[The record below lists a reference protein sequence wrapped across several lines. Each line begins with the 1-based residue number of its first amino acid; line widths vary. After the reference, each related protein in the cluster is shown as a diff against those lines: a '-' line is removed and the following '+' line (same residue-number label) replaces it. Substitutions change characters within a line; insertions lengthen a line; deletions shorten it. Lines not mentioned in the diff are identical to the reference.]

1 MKRSFGGLP
10 LQILALLVL
19 PLLILVLAV
28 AFGGVALHQSAMR
41 DMVADHNL
49 HAVQGAAASLS
60 KQLALRQDILTH
72 LAKRAQSGEP
82 PEAIVQAAGDW
93 LPLLFDKGVAF
104 YDADGQLLAAT
115 REDFHHI
122 LPEEVLYGGVA
133 LLTQPDETALR
144 VAVSVPLLPDGEG
157 SVVGVTSSEALGLP
171 TLLGGLHPDS
181 TTAVYLKAPDGRLL
195 YHSGSALTEGALPPA
210 ASGNGTGVAY
220 AADASGEEVVVAYAV
235 VPSTGWILVQE
246 ERWRASLGLL
256 TRYSLAA
263 PLVLVP
269 ALLIA
274 AGAVWFGVRYIVQP
288 LQRLENHATELT
300 WGDFG
305 SIEQPVGGIREI
317 RQLQATLRHLAERI
331 RATQEGMR
339 SYIRAVTRAQ
349 EEERARLAHELHD
362 QTAQS
367 LVAIDHRA
375 QALRRYL
382 STDPKA
388 AQLLGELRTMI
399 SQAHSDLRHIIRAMR
414 PPYLE
419 ELGLAPALE
428 TLAREMNQQGGTTV
442 RFTLSGAL
450 QRLTPEQELALY
462 RVAQEA
468 LHNALRHSAAS
479 HIELEVCFEDEAV
492 TISVKDDGHGFAAPR
507 RVTDLS
513 AKGHFGIMGMY
524 ERAALIGAHLQIR
537 SAPDQ
542 GTTVSIRLPLD
553 VASPQWEDYN
563 PDETGNEA

>member
-19 PLLILVLAV
+19 PLLILVLVV

-60 KQLALRQDILTH
+60 KQLALRQDILTR

-93 LPLLFDKGVAF
+93 LSLLFDKGVAF

-195 YHSGSALTEGALPPA
+195 YHSGLALMEGALLPA
-210 ASGNGTGVAY
+210 ASSDGTGIAY

-235 VPSTGWILVQE
+235 VPATGWILVQE